1 MLIIMY
7 GLYVKKEKQSKS
19 AVHEVKYIYLYIYI
33 LNKKGAAGFTGKTD

>member
-1 MLIIMY
+1 MY

-33 LNKKGAAGFTGKTD
+33 YFLNKKGAAGFTGKTD